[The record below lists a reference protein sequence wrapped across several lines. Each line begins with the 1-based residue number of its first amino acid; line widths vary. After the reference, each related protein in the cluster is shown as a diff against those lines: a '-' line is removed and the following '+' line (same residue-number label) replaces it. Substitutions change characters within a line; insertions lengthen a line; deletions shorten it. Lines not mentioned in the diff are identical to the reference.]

1 MTAAPLV
8 ETATPLVQAR
18 NAGLSYA
25 TRRGPITAVDAV
37 SLQIAPG
44 ECVAIC
50 GRSGSGKST
59 LLALLGGLCAPTTG
73 HVFFSGRPWTS
84 LRGHETQAARAEQ
97 IGFLPQESVL
107 LPGLRVLDNVML
119 PQLIAGRSRE
129 AACARAESLLARV
142 GLFERWDAYPAELSG
157 GQQRRV
163 ALARALATEPSLLL
177 ADEPTNDLD
186 ALAEQEIVRILADV
200 KAAGTTAI
208 VVVTHDPA
216 VAAIADRRLWMECGR
231 LVAAAAQPVIERPAF
246 ERPTF
251 ERSTSSTNEP
261 ADSQAAAFELPP
273 AALIPQLPTVEGTG
287 WWRTAI
293 PFVLGLGA
301 AAVALGGID
310 RFVARRQQQVVET
323 IRQQRR
329 LAEEM
334 ALQDLRADVDDV
346 TTAGGGAF
354 TATLFLENFRPDRE
368 LFVLGPA
375 TGVAVQRA
383 GRWESLPTATGPA
396 AAAEEIREVAADR
409 LLIPVAFTL
418 PDGPYDE
425 LLRGYVHVRIS
436 AAMVVSDRGDG
447 EGDLFE
453 RSDAYF
459 IYLRDPRLTEDDI
472 RAANGWAAKAAVPLW
487 IAMPAH

>member
-1 MTAAPLV
+1 M
-8 ETATPLVQAR
+8 TATPLVEAR
-18 NAGLSYA
+18 NAGLAYA
-25 TRRGPITAVDAV
+25 TRRGSITAVDAV

-59 LLALLGGLCAPTTG
+59 LLALLGGLCAPTSG
-73 HVFFSGRPWTS
+73 DVCFSGRPWTA
-84 LRGHETQAARAEQ
+84 LRGHEIQAARAEQ

-107 LPGLRVLDNVML
+107 LPGLRALDNVML

-129 AACARAESLLARV
+129 AACERAEALLTRV
-142 GLFERWDAYPAELSG
+142 GLLERWDAYPAELSG

-163 ALARALATEPSLLL
+163 ALARALSTEPRLLL

-186 ALAEQEIVRILADV
+186 ALAEQEIVRILADL
-200 KAAGTTAI
+200 KATGTTAI

-216 VAAIADRRLWMECGR
+216 VAAIADRRLWMEQGR
-231 LVAAAAQPVIERPAF
+231 LVVGAKPTVVERLVVERPQ
-246 ERPTF
+246 
-251 ERSTSSTNEP
+251 SSTNDP
-261 ADSQAAAFELPP
+261 TDHQAAAFELPP
-273 AALIPQLPTVEGTG
+273 VALVPQLPTAESTG

-293 PFVLGLGA
+293 PFAVGLGV

-346 TTAGGGAF
+346 TAAGGGAF
-354 TATLFLENFRPDRE
+354 TATLFLENFRPERK
-368 LFVLGPA
+368 LYVLGPA
-375 TGVAVQRA
+375 TGVALQRN
-383 GRWESLPTATGPA
+383 GRWESLPTTAGPA
-396 AAAEEIREVAADR
+396 AASHEIREVGADR

-418 PDGPYDE
+418 SDGPYDE

-436 AAMVVSDRGDG
+436 ATMVVSDRGDG

-459 IYLRDPRLTEDDI
+459 IYLRDPRLTEDDV
-472 RAANGWAAKAAVPLW
+472 RAANGWGAKAPVPLW

>member
-1 MTAAPLV
+1 MTTPLLV
-8 ETATPLVQAR
+8 ETATPLVEAR
-18 NAGLSYA
+18 NAGLAYA
-25 TRRGPITAVDAV
+25 TRRGSITAVDAV
-37 SLQIAPG
+37 SLRIAPG

-59 LLALLGGLCAPTTG
+59 LLALLGGLCAPTSG
-73 HVFFSGRPWTS
+73 QVFFSGRPWTA

-107 LPGLRVLDNVML
+107 LPGLRALDNVML

-129 AACARAESLLARV
+129 SASERAESLLTRV
-142 GLFERWDAYPAELSG
+142 GLLERWDAYPAELSG

-163 ALARALATEPSLLL
+163 ALARALATEPRLLL

-186 ALAEQEIVRILADV
+186 ALAEQEIVRILAEL
-200 KAAGTTAI
+200 KATGTTAI

-216 VAAIADRRLWMECGR
+216 VAAIADSRLWMERGR
-231 LVAAAAQPVIERPAF
+231 LAVNGGPLVVERPSV
-246 ERPTF
+246 ERPT
-251 ERSTSSTNEP
+251 SVMNAPVDTV
-261 ADSQAAAFELPP
+261 AAAFELPP
-273 AALIPQLPTVEGTG
+273 AALIPQLPTVESTG
-287 WWRTAI
+287 WWRAAI
-293 PFVLGLGA
+293 PFAVGLGV

-310 RFVARRQQQVVET
+310 RFVAHRQQQVVET
-323 IRQQRR
+323 IREQRR

-346 TTAGGGAF
+346 TSAGKGEF
-354 TATLFLENFRPDRE
+354 TATLFLENFRRDRT
-368 LFVLGPA
+368 LSVLGPA
-375 TGVAVQRA
+375 TGVAVQRN
-383 GRWESLPTATGPA
+383 GRWESLPTSAGPA
-396 AAAEEIREVAADR
+396 AAAQEIREVGADR

-436 AAMVVSDRGDG
+436 ATMVVSDRGDG

-472 RAANGWAAKAAVPLW
+472 RATNGWSAKAPVPLW
-487 IAMPAH
+487 ISMPAH

>member
-1 MTAAPLV
+1 MTAAPSIEGV
-8 ETATPLVQAR
+8 TPLVEAR
-18 NAGLSYA
+18 RAGLAYA

-59 LLALLGGLCAPTTG
+59 LLALLGGLCAPTSG
-73 HVFFSGRPWTS
+73 EVFFAGRPWAS
-84 LRGHETQAARAEQ
+84 LRYEETQASRAAQ

-107 LPGLRVLDNVML
+107 LPGLRALDNVML
-119 PQLIAGRSRE
+119 PQLVAGRSRG
-129 AACARAESLLARV
+129 AACAQAEALLERV
-142 GLFERWDAYPAELSG
+142 GLLERWDAYPAELSG

-163 ALARALATEPSLLL
+163 ALARALATEPRLLL

-186 ALAEQEIVRILADV
+186 ALAEQEIVRILADL
-200 KAAGTTAI
+200 KALGTTAI
-208 VVVTHDPA
+208 VLVTHDPA
-216 VAAIADRRLWMECGR
+216 VAAIADRRLWMEQGR
-231 LVAAAAQPVIERPAF
+231 LVVDADPPSV
-246 ERPTF
+246 ERPTV
-251 ERSTSSTNEP
+251 EQPKSSTNVQ
-261 ADSQAAAFELPP
+261 ADRAAAAFELPP
-273 AALIPQLPTVEGTG
+273 ATLVPQVPTAESTG

-293 PFVLGLGA
+293 PFAVGLGV
-301 AAVALGGID
+301 AAVTLGGID
-310 RFVARRQQQVVET
+310 RLVARRQQQVVET

-346 TTAGGGAF
+346 TAAGKGEF
-354 TATLFLENFRPDRE
+354 TATLFLENFRPDRK
-368 LFVLGPA
+368 LYVLGPA
-375 TGVAVQRA
+375 TGVAVQRN
-383 GRWESLPTATGPA
+383 GRWESLPVAAGPA
-396 AAAEEIREVAADR
+396 AAAQEIREVGGDR

-418 PDGPYDE
+418 SDGPFDE
-425 LLRGYVHVRIS
+425 LLRGFVHVRIS
-436 AAMVVSDRGDG
+436 ATMVVSDRGDG

-472 RAANGWAAKAAVPLW
+472 RAANGWAAKAPVPLW